1 MSSNKHKEHQN
12 GKGDKPRV
20 TNYQRYWDS
29 PLWDNLKKDEKKS
42 DEKRKKNK

>member
-1 MSSNKHKEHQN
+1 MSKSNTVQN

-20 TNYQRYWDS
+20 SSYSKYWGS

-42 DEKRKKNK
+42 EEKTKKNK